1 MTEEERLRLSRIS
14 GMPFAPQ
21 DFITPIGLDLKTG
34 GRNIDLSKQ
43 YFESPLLEP
52 AQPSEPAEAPDY
64 GTPTLDDIV
73 EGNIKYQEKLNPI
86 LAERNRL
93 AADEAI
99 RQSQRQAAALFPYL
113 DLAGERGTERA
124 LSASQRYRAFKEQL
138 PSSVQAI
145 MASKQAQQESASNAF
160 LNEAMAAAQ
169 QQQAATGFASLG
181 TTRYAGRR
189 IA

>member
-14 GMPFAPQ
+14 GLPFAPQ

-43 YFESPLLEP
+43 YFESPLVEP

-73 EGNIKYQEKLNPI
+73 EGNIKYQERLNPI

-99 RQSQRQAAALFPYL
+99 RQGVKEFSQWPTIPQLYVC
-113 DLAGERGTERA
+113 GEFIGG
-124 LSASQRYRAFKEQL
+124 SD
-138 PSSVQAI
+138 I
-145 MASKQAQQESASNAF
+145 MIEMYQSGE
-160 LNEAMAAAQ
+160 
-169 QQQAATGFASLG
+169 LG
-181 TTRYAGRR
+181 EMIEKAKADM
-189 IA
+189 I